1 MGKKRVW
8 GRKSQ
13 KTLGE
18 RNFRNGKSELVPA
31 RSSCLEPGPGIFV
44 VPFGWPIPHSLLN
57 FSVFFFFPP
66 EGLFIVLSSFFF
78 LLHKVLTH
86 VANGCMLVV
95 CLIILPL

>member
-1 MGKKRVW
+1 MGKKGVW

-31 RSSCLEPGPGIFV
+31 WSSCLEPGPGIFV

-57 FSVFFFFPP
+57 FSFFFSP
-66 EGLFIVLSSFFF
+66 EGLFIVLSSFFFF

-86 VANGCMLVV
+86 VANECMLVV